1 MNGPNLFNN
10 FIIYWIKT
18 DSVFFDRSFVD
29 LGGYSGSRGVLSV
42 RYHQLCYDEEY
53 VRPRR
58 LPVLCLALGV
68 YYNRHPLWVDRR
80 YVRGNLTFKNAR
92 IWSSV
97 IEITQNIYINYF
109 LIEKIRFITKRND
122 FMVTSNCLTWSLNCI
137 YIISSY
143 SAKININTF
152 NFSYFVPYN
161 VLYFKL
167 STPMYQH
174 TCSCIR

>member
-1 MNGPNLFNN
+1 MYNSCIQAFFSKLLNGPNLYTN
-10 FIIYWIKT
+10 FIIYWIKIN
-18 DSVFFDRSFVD
+18 SVFFDRSFVD

-53 VRPRR
+53 VWPRR

-80 YVRGNLTFKNAR
+80 YVRGNLIFKNVR

-109 LIEKIRFITKRND
+109 LVEKIRFITKRND
-122 FMVTSNCLTWSLNCI
+122 FMVTSNCLTWSGLLI
-137 YIISSY
+137 
-143 SAKININTF
+143 AFT
-152 NFSYFVPYN
+152 
-161 VLYFKL
+161 
-167 STPMYQH
+167 
-174 TCSCIR
+174 